1 MRYIKEISEA
11 EREALQAG
19 YKKGKSHQLR
29 TRCQAVLLS
38 SQGYK
43 VQELSSLL
51 GVSDLSIYKWFNRF
65 EAGGV
70 AALQNQPGR
79 GRKPLLRIENQLHRQ
94 VVSEQIERDA
104 QRLKVAKAHIEE
116 QLGAPLSESTLKRF
130 LKSLVTAGNASESGS
145 SPYKTQ

>member
-1 MRYIKEISEA
+1 MRYINNLSESD
-11 EREALQAG
+11 RQALQVG
-19 YKKGKSHQLR
+19 YKQGKSHQFR
-29 TRCQAVLLS
+29 TRCQAILLS
-38 SQGYK
+38 AQGYK

-51 GVSDLSIYKWFNRF
+51 GVRDLSIYKWFNRF

-94 VVSEQIERDA
+94 VVSEQIDQDA

-116 QLGAPLSESTLKRF
+116 QLGTTLSESTLKRF
-130 LKSLVTAGNASESGS
+130 LKSLATDGNGSENGL
-145 SPYKTQ
+145 SPYKTL

>member
-19 YKKGKSHQLR
+19 YKQGKSHQFR

-38 SQGYK
+38 AQGYK

-51 GVSDLSIYKWFNRF
+51 GVSDLSIYQWYSRF

-70 AALQNQPGR
+70 AALQNRPGR
-79 GRKPLLRIENQLHRQ
+79 GRKPLLCIENQAYRQ
-94 VVSEQIERDA
+94 MVSEHIERDA
-104 QRLKVAKAHIEE
+104 QRLKVAKVHIEE
-116 QLGAPLSESTLKRF
+116 QLGESLSESTLKRF
-130 LKSLVTAGNASESGS
+130 LKSLATVGNDIESGS
-145 SPYKTQ
+145 NHYKTL

>member
-1 MRYIKEISEA
+1 MRYIREISKA
-11 EREALQAG
+11 ECEALRAG
-19 YKKGKSHQLR
+19 YKKGKSHQFR
-29 TRCQAVLLS
+29 TRCQAILLS
-38 SQGYK
+38 AQGYR

-51 GVSDLSIYKWFNRF
+51 GVSDLSIYKWMNRF

-70 AALQNQPGR
+70 AALHNQPGR

-116 QLGAPLSESTLKRF
+116 QLGTPLSESTLKRF
-130 LKSLVTAGNASESGS
+130 LKSLATAGNGTESGLNR
-145 SPYKTQ
+145 YKTP